1 MSDTTTY
8 SQALAT
14 NEKHL
19 QERIFWQ
26 QVAWTLSL
34 SCALALCTAAG
45 ALWYFKSELLLT
57 TLQHWGVFGALVVLT
72 LLATVH
78 TTQSATL
85 LILLKQQSLYNQL
98 RIDVHQ
104 AVTDSLDGLLAQH
117 VPGYRSVHTH
127 LNVGEELLRAVEYQA
142 KRRVDFARAVEQK
155 LPGIELGRAINQYI
169 AESLAAHDVKHK
181 GETLERIFHD
191 LSTEETLVPFPRR
204 E

>member
-1 MSDTTTY
+1 MSDQSTY
-8 SQALAT
+8 SQALAK
-14 NEKHL
+14 NEKHI

-26 QVAWTLSL
+26 QIAWMTSL
-34 SCALALCTAAG
+34 CCAVLLCTAAG
-45 ALWYFKSELLLT
+45 ALWYFKTELMLAPVLHWSAFG
-57 TLQHWGVFGALVVLT
+57 TLIVIT
-72 LLATVH
+72 LLASVL

-85 LILLKQQSLYNQL
+85 MRLLQQQSLYNQL

-104 AVTDSLDGLLAQH
+104 AVLDSLDSLLAQH

-169 AESLAAHDVKHK
+169 AESLAALEVRNRS
-181 GETLERIFHD
+181 EALERIFGE
-191 LSTEETLVPFPRR
+191 LSTEDTLVQFPRR